1 MTKPLIGIGAD
12 VKDSGSGGR
21 EQAYGF
27 MNYIDAVLRAG
38 GIPLLIPPQPQNVEA
53 LLASLDGVLLTG
65 GKDCD
70 PSLYG
75 EEAHPTLK
83 PMDSRRQAGD
93 LALARAARE
102 TGTPMLGVC
111 LGLQV
116 MTIAAGGSLIQDIQ
130 SETGTSV
137 THESEPGARKRHEVR
152 IERDTALSAVLGSEG
167 CVVNSSH
174 HQAVRTPGDGMRIS
188 ARAPDGIVEGSE
200 DPAHP
205 FYIGVQWH
213 PEDMPGE
220 DSAEKIFDAFIR
232 AAQERS
238 RSRRASRKL
247 SPPQMVPA
255 E

>member
-1 MTKPLIGIGAD
+1 MKKPLIGIGAD

-27 MNYIDAVLRAG
+27 MNYVDAVLRAG
-38 GIPLLIPPQPQNVEA
+38 AIPLLIPPQPQNVED
-53 LLASLDGVLLTG
+53 LLESIDGVLLTG

-75 EEAHPTLK
+75 EDPHPTLK
-83 PMDSRRQAGD
+83 PMDTRRQSSD
-93 LALARAARE
+93 LTLARAARE
-102 TGTPMLGVC
+102 LGVPTLGVC

-116 MTIAAGGSLIQDIQ
+116 MTIAAGGSLIQDIH
-130 SETGTSV
+130 SETGTPI
-137 THESEPGARKRHEVR
+137 THESEPGERKRHDVH
-152 IERDTALSAVLGSEG
+152 IEPDTALGMVLGREG

-174 HQAVRTPGDGMRIS
+174 HQAVRSPGEGMRIC
-188 ARAPDGIVEGSE
+188 AWAPDGIVEASE

-232 AAQERS
+232 AALERS
-238 RSRRASRKL
+238 RSRRASEMTH
-247 SPPQMVPA
+247 PQIVPA